1 MPRCLPEIIYDKTKI
16 TPVIDAETSLYKI
29 PYFKDIDYF
38 SNMDSYVN
46 FVKGVEKAVRTNDRY
61 KKYISYLKKE
71 IKLNRCQVL
80 KNVTD
85 EDFDNSGGIEMH
97 HGPIF
102 NLFDYCAIILEY
114 FIIKHWKISTARVAD
129 VVLNEHQMNRIQVV
143 MLSESMHELVHAK
156 KIFINHHQA
165 YGDLNAFLDKYRCA
179 LTEDMIEKLNRYID
193 RCLLM
198 DSSDFGVLKLNP
210 ELTKKS

>member
-71 IKLNRCQVL
+71 IKLNL
-80 KNVTD
+80 TKYGTP
-85 EDFDNSGGIEMH
+85 FDRRECPKGK
-97 HGPIF
+97 
-102 NLFDYCAIILEY
+102 EY
-114 FIIKHWKISTARVAD
+114 FDIMILLANKNLQT
-129 VVLNEHQMNRIQVV
+129 
-143 MLSESMHELVHAK
+143 
-156 KIFINHHQA
+156 KIF
-165 YGDLNAFLDKYRCA
+165 
-179 LTEDMIEKLNRYID
+179 M
-193 RCLLM
+193 LL
-198 DSSDFGVLKLNP
+198 
-210 ELTKKS
+210 